1 MTVTRQGVAA
11 LAAQVR
17 AGRCSAV
24 AIAEEAL
31 ARADAYDAVQPQAW
45 ITRLTRDD
53 VLQRARKVDMRVQ
66 AGEDLLLAGVP
77 FAIKDNIDLAGIPTT
92 AACPAFGY
100 VASESAVAVQRL
112 LDAGAIPIGK
122 TNLDQFATGLVGSR
136 SPYGACA
143 CVYNR
148 DYVSGGSSSGSA
160 VAVAAGIVSFAL
172 GTDTAGSGRVPA
184 AFNGLIGYKPSGGRW
199 SKRGVVPACRSLD
212 CVSLFTTNVA
222 DAVLIDRVL
231 TAFDRDDPYSRIA
244 SSAPGAIA
252 KIGVPL
258 ARNLN
263 WCDDGESEALYE
275 RARRRAE
282 QSGLNLVDVDIA
294 PLLECA
300 KLLYRGG
307 WVAERHSVIS
317 DLLRDNPSAIHPV
330 VRAIVAPGG
339 QMTAG
344 QAFEDLA
351 ALKGY
356 ERLCREIFDTV
367 DALLLPTTPTIYRI
381 DEVLAEP
388 FGLNANLGLYT
399 NFVNMLDLC
408 AIAIPCGFR
417 GNGTGFGVT
426 LIGPAW
432 SDPALADLALD
443 LQDDGMEEP
452 LLDLAPSADVVRLAV
467 VGAHLSGMPLNWQLS
482 SRGAR
487 LVRQCRTAPC
497 YELYAMADSVPPKPA
512 LMHVGDGGA
521 AIEVEVYEMGMAAF
535 GSFTVDVP
543 APLAIGTLTLDDGEP
558 VKGFVGEPRA
568 IVGARNITDFGGWRA
583 FCAAAEKR

>member
-1 MTVTRQGVAA
+1 VAA
-11 LAAQVR
+11 LAAEVR
-17 AGRCSAV
+17 TGSRSAV

-31 ARADAYDAVQPQAW
+31 ARADDYDAVQPQTW
-45 ITRLTRDD
+45 ITRLSRED
-53 VLQRARKVDMRVQ
+53 VLARAAEVDRRVG
-66 AGEDLLLAGVP
+66 AGEALPLAGVP

-100 VASESAVAVQRL
+100 VAEESAVAVQRL
-112 LDAGAIPIGK
+112 IDAGAIPIGK

-160 VAVAAGIVSFAL
+160 VAVAAGIVPFAL

-184 AFNGLIGYKPSGGRW
+184 AFNGLVGYKPTCGRW

-212 CVSLFTTNVA
+212 CVSLFTANVA
-222 DAVLIDRVL
+222 DTLVIDRVL
-231 TAFDRDDPYSRIA
+231 TAYDRDDPYSRAA

-252 KIGVPL
+252 RIGIPL
-258 ARNLN
+258 ARNLD
-263 WCDDGESEALYE
+263 WCGDSQSQALYE
-275 RARRRAE
+275 GARRKAE
-282 QSGLNLVDVDIA
+282 QSGLALVDVDIA

-300 KLLYRGG
+300 KLLYQGG

-317 DLLRDNPSAIHPV
+317 DLLCDNPSAIHSV

-351 ALKGY
+351 TLKGY
-356 ERLCREIFDTV
+356 ERLCREIFDRV

-432 SDPALADLALD
+432 SDAALADLARD
-443 LQDDGMEEP
+443 LEDLAMEKP
-452 LLDLAPSADVVRLAV
+452 PLDLAPPADTVRLAV

-497 YELYAMADSVPPKPA
+497 YDLYAMADSVPPKPT
-512 LMHVGDGGA
+512 LVHVGEGGG
-521 AIEVEVYEMGMAAF
+521 AIEVEVYELGLAAF
-535 GSFTVDVP
+535 GSFTAEVP
-543 APLAIGTLTLDDGEP
+543 APLAIGTLTLEDGEA

-568 IVGARNITDFGGWRA
+568 IIGARNITDFGGWRA
-583 FCAAAEKR
+583 FCAAAE

>member
-1 MTVTRQGVAA
+1 MTGLGQGVAA

-17 AGRCSAV
+17 AGQRSAV
-24 AIAEEAL
+24 AIAEDTL
-31 ARADAYDAVQPQAW
+31 ARADAYDVVQPQTW
-45 ITRLTRDD
+45 IARLSRDD
-53 VLQRARKVDMRVQ
+53 VLQRASDVDMRVK
-66 AGEDLLLAGVP
+66 AGEELPLAGVP
-77 FAIKDNIDLAGIPTT
+77 FAIKDNIDLAGVPTT

-100 VASESAVAVQRL
+100 VADENAFAVQRL

-148 DYVSGGSSSGSA
+148 DYISGGSSSGSA
-160 VAVAAGIVSFAL
+160 VAVASGVVSFAL

-184 AFNGLIGYKPSGGRW
+184 AFNGLIGYKPTCGRW

-212 CVSLFTTNVA
+212 CVSVFTTQVA
-222 DAVLIDRVL
+222 DAVLIDQVL
-231 TAFDRDDPYSRIA
+231 TAFDREDPYSRVA
-244 SSAPGAIA
+244 SDPRGAIV
-252 KIGVPL
+252 KIGIPL

-263 WCDDGESEALYE
+263 WCGDSRSEALYE
-275 RARRRAE
+275 RARRKAE
-282 QSGLNLVDVDIA
+282 QSGLTLVDIDIA
-294 PLLECA
+294 PLLDCA
-300 KLLYRGG
+300 KRLYQGG
-307 WVAERHSVIS
+307 WVAERHAILS

-339 QMTAG
+339 QMTAE
-344 QAFEDLA
+344 QAFDDLA
-351 ALKGY
+351 ALKRY
-356 ERLCREIFDTV
+356 ERFCEQIFDTV

-381 DEVLAEP
+381 DDVLAEP
-388 FGLNANLGLYT
+388 FGLNANLGMYT

-417 GNGTGFGVT
+417 RNGTGFGVT

-443 LQDDGMEEP
+443 FQDIGMEKP
-452 LLDLAPSADVVRLAV
+452 PLDLAPVGDVARLAV

-487 LVRQCRTAPC
+487 LIRQCRTEPC
-497 YELYAMADSVPPKPA
+497 YELYAMADSTPPKPA
-512 LMHVGDGGA
+512 LVHVGEGGA
-521 AIEVEVYEMGMAAF
+521 AIEVEVYEMGLAEF

-543 APLAIGTLTLDDGEP
+543 APLAIGTLTLDNGDA

-568 IVGARNITDFGGWRA
+568 IAGARNITNFGGWRA
-583 FCAAAEKR
+583 FCAALEKP

>member
-1 MTVTRQGVAA
+1 MTGPRQGVAA
-11 LAAQVR
+11 LAAEVR
-17 AGRCSAV
+17 TGSRSAV

-31 ARADAYDAVQPQAW
+31 ARADDYDAVQPQTW
-45 ITRLTRDD
+45 ITRLSRED
-53 VLQRARKVDMRVQ
+53 VLASAAEVDRRVG
-66 AGEDLLLAGVP
+66 AGEALPLAGVP

-100 VASESAVAVQRL
+100 VAEESAVAVQRL
-112 LDAGAIPIGK
+112 IDAGAIPIGK

-184 AFNGLIGYKPSGGRW
+184 AFNGLVGYKPSCGRW

-222 DAVLIDRVL
+222 DAMVIDRVL

-244 SSAPGAIA
+244 PDTYGAIA
-252 KIGVPL
+252 KIGIPL

-263 WCDDGESEALYE
+263 WCGDSQSQALYE
-275 RARRRAE
+275 RARQRAE
-282 QSGLNLVDVDIA
+282 QSGLILVDVDIA
-294 PLLECA
+294 PLLDCA
-300 KLLYRGG
+300 KLLYQGG
-307 WVAERHSVIS
+307 WVAERHTVVSG
-317 DLLRDNPSAIHPV
+317 LLRDNPSAIHPV

-356 ERLCREIFDTV
+356 ERVSREIFDRV
-367 DALLLPTTPTIYRI
+367 DALLLPTAPTIYRI

-408 AIAIPCGFR
+408 AIAIPSGFR
-417 GNGTGFGVT
+417 SSGTGFGVT

-432 SDPALADLALD
+432 SDLALADLAHN
-443 LQDDGMEEP
+443 LQDDRMEKP
-452 LLDLAPSADVVRLAV
+452 PLDLAPRADMVRLAV

-487 LVRQCRTAPC
+487 LIGPCRTAPS

-512 LMHVGDGGA
+512 LVHVGDGGA
-521 AIEVEVYEMGMAAF
+521 AIEVEVYEMELAAF
-535 GSFTVDVP
+535 GSFTAEVP
-543 APLAIGTLTLDDGEP
+543 APLAIGTLTLEDGEP

-568 IVGARNITDFGGWRA
+568 TLGARNITDFGGWRA
-583 FCAAAEKR
+583 FCAAAEEM